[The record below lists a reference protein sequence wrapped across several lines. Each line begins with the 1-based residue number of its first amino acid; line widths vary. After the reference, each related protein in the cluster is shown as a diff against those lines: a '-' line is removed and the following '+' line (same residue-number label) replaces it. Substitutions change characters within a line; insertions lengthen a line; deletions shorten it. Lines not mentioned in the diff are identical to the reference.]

1 MRMQGFLYVVC
12 KHISDSIWL
21 APANR
26 ISNFPILYSITAME
40 RDGVNF
46 YSRNKNDFILA
57 GSSRKY
63 FLCYEQVFL
72 YKIHSLSS

>member
-1 MRMQGFLYVVC
+1 
-12 KHISDSIWL
+12 
-21 APANR
+21 
-26 ISNFPILYSITAME
+26 ME

-72 YKIHSLSS
+72 YKIHSLSSWAFWLDKAGQAEKDCIRVLSLPNSG